1 MLPSR
6 RRPFAN
12 AMIGRII
19 ARAVRK
25 AFHAV
30 LVGGR
35 EHLAALDDARPLVVA
50 ANHTN
55 WWDGFV
61 LHALHHREP
70 MLARREFYLP
80 MDAKNLRRYFFF
92 PWLGVFG
99 VDLDNPAGA
108 AAGLRH
114 AVRLLRGRP
123 DRAAWFFAQGVLLP
137 PRRPVIAQPGAPFLA
152 RTTGAHLLPAIL
164 RYEWLRESRATIFIR
179 FGPPLPAGADAKAL
193 AAAMNALAT
202 ETDIAIDEAGAA
214 AADLTPLFPPRVSMN
229 RRWERLLHR
238 LRGGSGEFDAQN

>member
-12 AMIGRII
+12 AAIGRII

-35 EHLAALDDARPLVVA
+35 EHLAALDPKRPLVLA

-70 MLARREFYLP
+70 PLARREFYLP
-80 MDAKNLRRYFFF
+80 MEAKNLRRYFFF

-99 VDLDNPAGA
+99 VDLDDPAGA

-123 DRAAWFFAQGVLLP
+123 DRAAWFFAQGALLP
-137 PRRPVIAQPGAPFLA
+137 PRRSITAQPGAPFLA
-152 RTTGAHLLPAIL
+152 RTTGAHLLTAIL
-164 RYEWLRESRATIFIR
+164 RYEWLRESRATVFIR
-179 FGPPLPAGADAKAL
+179 FGPALPSGADADAL
-193 AAAMNALAT
+193 ATAMNALAA
-202 ETDIAIDEAGAA
+202 ETDAAIDAAGAEA
-214 AADLTPLFPPRVSMN
+214 AGFTPLFAPRVSMN
-229 RRWERLLHR
+229 RCWERLLHR
-238 LRGGSGEFDAQN
+238 LRGGRGEFNAQN